1 MLKNPEQLRAD
12 LDRMIELERGQGR
25 HGDPDKE
32 AKLWAERLAEVDG
45 KRARYQEMAAEDLIS
60 FEELRS
66 KLAELEETRK
76 TAEHELAAL
85 KGHEEHVRGLER
97 DRDAVV
103 GSLEAQAPEALDS
116 LTPEERHQW
125 YKMLRLRVDVRGDGV
140 PEVSW
145 AGGPAGEPVC
155 ETATLSPPEARRA

>member
-1 MLKNPEQLRAD
+1 M
-12 LDRMIELERGQGR
+12 
-25 HGDPDKE
+25 
-32 AKLWAERLAEVDG
+32 
-45 KRARYQEMAAEDLIS
+45 
-60 FEELRS
+60 
-66 KLAELEETRK
+66 
-76 TAEHELAAL
+76 
-85 KGHEEHVRGLER
+85 
-97 DRDAVV
+97 V
-103 GSLEAQAPEALDS
+103 GSLEAQALEALDS